1 MAASAES
8 LRRISAAGLL
18 LRLWQSS
25 LGKKYVMAVT
35 GLGLFLFVIIHMLGN
50 LQIYLGPEY
59 LNAYARA
66 LKSTPALLWGART
79 GLLFIAILHITVA
92 AQLTRANRQAR
103 PVSYLQKK
111 PVASTF
117 ASRTMI
123 ISGLVLL
130 AFILFHLA
138 HFTLGWVDP
147 QYLDLRDPIDMSR
160 HDVYRM
166 MITGFSNPFISLFY
180 LVSMG
185 LLLFHLSHGVS
196 SLFQSL
202 GLRSKK
208 IVGVL
213 DKFARVTA
221 LVLFLGN
228 ASIPLSILAGVIK

>member
-8 LRRISAAGLL
+8 LRRSSAAGLL
-18 LRLWQSS
+18 QRLWQSS
-25 LGKKYVMAVT
+25 IGKKYVMAIT

-50 LQIYLGPEY
+50 LQIYLGPEFI
-59 LNAYARA
+59 NAYAKT
-66 LKSTPALLWGART
+66 LKATPAILWGARL
-79 GLLFIAILHITVA
+79 GLLFITVLHITAA
-92 AQLTRANRQAR
+92 AQLTRANRKAR
-103 PVSYLQKK
+103 PVAYANKK

-123 ISGLVLL
+123 VSGLVLF
-130 AFILFHLA
+130 AFIIFHLA
-138 HFTLGWVDP
+138 HFTVGMVDP
-147 QYLDLRDPIDMSR
+147 QYLEWRDAADR

-166 MITGFSNPFISLFY
+166 MVTGFSNPVVSLFY

-208 IVGVL
+208 VVGVL
-213 DKFARVTA
+213 DKLARGSA
-221 LVLFLGN
+221 LILFLGN

>member
-25 LGKKYVMAVT
+25 VGKKYVMAIT
-35 GLGLFLFVIIHMLGN
+35 GLGLFGFVVVHMLGN
-50 LQIYLGPEY
+50 LQIYLGPEHI
-59 LNAYARA
+59 NAYAKT
-66 LKSTPALLWGART
+66 LKATPAILWGARL
-79 GLLFIAILHITVA
+79 GLLFITILHITAA

-103 PVSYLQKK
+103 PIAYIHKK

-123 ISGLVLL
+123 ISGLVLI
-130 AFILFHLA
+130 AFIVFHLA
-138 HFTLGWVDP
+138 HFTIGWVDP
-147 QYLDLRDPIDMSR
+147 QYLEFRDSADR

-166 MITGFSNPFISLFY
+166 MVTGFSNPIISLFY
-180 LVSMG
+180 LISMG

-208 IVGVL
+208 IAGVL
-213 DKFARVTA
+213 DKVARGTA
-221 LVLFLGN
+221 LILFLGN